1 MLEILNLQGTI
12 KGLRLVSRSLRCVQI
27 CASVVESIAVV
38 NAPCLDRLILWEV
51 RGYPNPTSGLRTR
64 IKIGIAP
71 KLRILGYL
79 DPAQHLLE
87 IGGTVIMVLLQFY
100 YLLSFH
106 FAHFTTIWNSMCDQ
120 SC

>member
-1 MLEILNLQGTI
+1 
-12 KGLRLVSRSLRCVQI
+12 
-27 CASVVESIAVV
+27 
-38 NAPCLDRLILWEV
+38 
-51 RGYPNPTSGLRTR
+51 LRTR

-120 SC
+120 SCWISCIAGWDYTKRKHNTHKREDPELDGVFWS